1 MGRKNLLL
9 ESKAKKIVARFRIA
23 FNFYTD
29 VHVSLT
35 MTQKLK
41 APSFIQC

>member
-1 MGRKNLLL
+1 MGRKNLR
-9 ESKAKKIVARFRIA
+9 ESKFKKTVARFRIA
-23 FNFYTD
+23 FNFCTD

-41 APSFIQC
+41 TPSFVEC